1 MLDIL
6 DRLIVL
12 YIDKVFSGYDIHY
25 QIRVT
30 NNILS
35 NLLLILL
42 SGAFFT
48 LLNSPSLV
56 MNQAVRDL
64 VDLAFSYRLLIET
77 TYVHNHRNHIS
88 HT

>member
-12 YIDKVFSGYDIHY
+12 YIDKVLSGYDIHY

-42 SGAFFT
+42 SGTFLT
-48 LLNSPSLV
+48 ILNSPSLV

-64 VDLAFSYRLLIET
+64 VDLAFSYRLLIKT